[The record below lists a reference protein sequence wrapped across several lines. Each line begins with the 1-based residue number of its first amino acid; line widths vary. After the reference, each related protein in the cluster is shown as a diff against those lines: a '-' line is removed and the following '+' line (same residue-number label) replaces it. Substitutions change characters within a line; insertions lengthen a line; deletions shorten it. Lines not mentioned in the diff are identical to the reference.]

1 MGAVST
7 KYSTVLVAYVKLL
20 RALIFVK
27 KCQFLVKL
35 ALQRAQMQIY
45 DSVSRR
51 RLLLISFVAR
61 QHH

>member
-27 KCQFLVKL
+27 KRQFLVKL